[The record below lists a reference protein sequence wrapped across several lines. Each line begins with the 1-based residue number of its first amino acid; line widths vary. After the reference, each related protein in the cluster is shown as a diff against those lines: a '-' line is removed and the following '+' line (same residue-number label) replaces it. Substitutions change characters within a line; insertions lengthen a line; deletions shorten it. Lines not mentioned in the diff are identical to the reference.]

1 MSEVKYII
9 GKSAS
14 SLYEEIGGKR
24 PKELEQLDFNTE
36 DEITN
41 YFCKIKNPAKIDFVP
56 LLQYWQNQTNLE
68 DIQGKL
74 KIGSIKEIH
83 FDVTDNFNKGNSNVC
98 KLTSNTD
105 VLCLGDDFRIS
116 VEGKYK
122 EFRNLALPQKSI
134 YPTIKEMKVGRQPI
148 IQKIEDNW
156 LEAIQD
162 FCNPDITRIDD
173 LQYQFLLRLVDACIN
188 NPARAIVLYQFFSEE
203 NFDVNEWLVSLKEWE
218 LIINPNE
225 RLSIFAQVIHVEGID
240 QNASVEEIIQKT
252 KDEKFNAFQ
261 KKCLIQF

>member
-1 MSEVKYII
+1 MSEVKHII

-56 LLQYWQNQTNLE
+56 LLQYWKNQPNLE
-68 DIQGKL
+68 DIQCKL

-83 FDVTDNFNKGNSNVC
+83 FDVTDNLNGENSNRC

-105 VLCLGDDFRIS
+105 LLCLGDDFRIA

-122 EFRNLALPQKSI
+122 EFKNLEQPQKYV
-134 YPTIKEMKVGRQPI
+134 YPTIKEMKSGRQSI

-162 FCNPDITRIDD
+162 FCNPDITRVDD

-188 NPARAIVLYQFFSEE
+188 NPARAIVLYQLFCEDDSAVNLWIE
-203 NFDVNEWLVSLKEWE
+203 NLRIWKS
-218 LIINPNE
+218 IINPNE
-225 RLSIFAQVIHVEGID
+225 KLSIFAQVIHVEGID
-240 QNASVEEIIQKT
+240 QNISVEELIQKT
-252 KDEKFNAFQ
+252 KDESFITFQ
-261 KKCLIQF
+261 EESLIKI

>member
-1 MSEVKYII
+1 MAEVKYII

-24 PKELEQLDFNTE
+24 AKEIELLDHNTP
-36 DEITN
+36 DEIVN
-41 YFCKIKNPAKIDFVP
+41 YFCQIKNPAKIDFLP

-68 DIQGKL
+68 DIQQKL
-74 KIGSIKEIH
+74 KIGPIKKIH
-83 FDVTDNFNKGNSNVC
+83 FDVTDNLNVGNSNRC

-105 VLCLGDDFRIS
+105 LLCLGDDFRIA

-122 EFRNLALPQKSI
+122 EFKNLEQSQEYV
-134 YPTIKEMKVGRQPI
+134 YPTIKEMKSGRLPI
-148 IQKIEDNW
+148 IQKIEDDW
-156 LEAIQD
+156 LEAIHD
-162 FCNPDITRIDD
+162 FCNPDQTRIDD

-188 NPARAIVLYQFFSEE
+188 NPARAIVLYQFFCEE

-225 RLSIFAQVIHVEGID
+225 RLSIYAQVIHVERID

>member
-1 MSEVKYII
+1 MAEVKYFI
-9 GKSAS
+9 
-14 SLYEEIGGKR
+14 
-24 PKELEQLDFNTE
+24 KEDSKF
-36 DEITN
+36 
-41 YFCKIKNPAKIDFVP
+41 PIDFVP
-56 LLQYWQNQTNLE
+56 LLQYWYNQTNLE
-68 DIQGKL
+68 DIQNKL
-74 KIGSIKEIH
+74 EISPIKEIH
-83 FDVTDNFNKGNSNVC
+83 FDVTDNLNGENSNIC

-105 VLCLGDDFRIS
+105 VLCLGEDFRIA

-134 YPTIKEMKVGRQPI
+134 YPTIKEMKVGRLNI

-156 LEAIQD
+156 LEAIHD

-188 NPARAIVLYQFFSEE
+188 NPARAIVLYQFFCEE

-225 RLSIFAQVIHVEGID
+225 RLSIYAQVIYVEGID

-252 KDEKFNAFQ
+252 KNEKFNAFQ
-261 KKCLIQF
+261 KKCLIQI

>member
-1 MSEVKYII
+1 MAEVKYFI
-9 GKSAS
+9 
-14 SLYEEIGGKR
+14 
-24 PKELEQLDFNTE
+24 DE
-36 DEITN
+36 DSK
-41 YFCKIKNPAKIDFVP
+41 FPIDFVP
-56 LLQYWQNQTNLE
+56 LLQYWYNQTNLE
-68 DIQGKL
+68 DIQQKL
-74 KIGSIKEIH
+74 QIGTINEIH
-83 FDVTDNFNKGNSNVC
+83 FDATENLNKGKSNIC

-105 VLCLGDDFRIS
+105 VLCLGDDFRIA

-134 YPTIKEMKVGRQPI
+134 YPTIKEMKVGRLNI

-156 LEAIQD
+156 LEAIHD

-188 NPARAIVLYQFFSEE
+188 NPARAIVLYQFFCEE

-225 RLSIFAQVIHVEGID
+225 RLSIYAQVIYVEGID

-252 KDEKFNAFQ
+252 KNEKFNAFQ
-261 KKCLIQF
+261 KKCLIQI

>member
-1 MSEVKYII
+1 MAEVKYFI
-9 GKSAS
+9 
-14 SLYEEIGGKR
+14 
-24 PKELEQLDFNTE
+24 KED
-36 DEITN
+36 
-41 YFCKIKNPAKIDFVP
+41 AKFPIDFVP
-56 LLQYWQNQTNLE
+56 LLQYWYNQTNLV
-68 DIQGKL
+68 DIQNKL
-74 KIGSIKEIH
+74 KIGPINEIH
-83 FDVTDNFNKGNSNVC
+83 FDVTDNLKNTDKPEERNSNIC

-105 VLCLGDDFRIS
+105 VLCLGEDFRIS

-134 YPTIKEMKVGRQPI
+134 YPTIKEMKVGRLPI

-156 LEAIQD
+156 LEAIHD
-162 FCNPDITRIDD
+162 FCNPDTARIDD

-188 NPARAIVLYQFFSEE
+188 NPARAIVLYQFFCED

-240 QNASVEEIIQKT
+240 QNVSTQEVIQRA

-261 KKCLIQF
+261 KECLIQF

>member
-1 MSEVKYII
+1 MAEVKYFI
-9 GKSAS
+9 
-14 SLYEEIGGKR
+14 
-24 PKELEQLDFNTE
+24 KEDSKF
-36 DEITN
+36 
-41 YFCKIKNPAKIDFVP
+41 PIDFVP
-56 LLQYWQNQTNLE
+56 LLQYWYNQTNLE
-68 DIQGKL
+68 DIQNKL
-74 KIGSIKEIH
+74 EISPIKEIH
-83 FDVTDNFNKGNSNVC
+83 FDVTDNLNGENSNIC

-105 VLCLGDDFRIS
+105 VLCLGEDFRIA

-134 YPTIKEMKVGRQPI
+134 YPTIKEMKVGRLNI

-156 LEAIQD
+156 LEAIHD

-188 NPARAIVLYQFFSEE
+188 NPARVIVLYQFFCEE

-225 RLSIFAQVIHVEGID
+225 RLSIYAQVIYVEGID

-252 KDEKFNAFQ
+252 KNEKFNAFQ
-261 KKCLIQF
+261 KECLIQI

>member
-83 FDVTDNFNKGNSNVC
+83 FDVTDNFNKGNSNIC

-105 VLCLGDDFRIS
+105 VLCLGEDFRIS

-122 EFRNLALPQKSI
+122 EFRNLALSQKSI

-188 NPARAIVLYQFFSEE
+188 NPARAIVLYQFFCEE